1 MAGGGGRNE
10 VKVFDRKSDNKM
22 IGSVV
27 DMPKPA
33 MGVNT
38 KNKSNGFAIAGGDGQ
53 LRIINMDE
61 NH

>member
-1 MAGGGGRNE
+1 M
-10 VKVFDRKSDNKM
+10 KVFDRKSDNKM
-22 IGSVV
+22 IGSVI

-53 LRIINMDE
+53 LRIINIDE